1 MVERN
6 KIQSPE
12 NEIICIGSFQQESQ
26 FFFMIFQE
34 ILFQ

>member
-12 NEIICIGSFQQESQ
+12 NEIICIDSFQQESQ

>member
-1 MVERN
+1 MIERN

-26 FFFMIFQE
+26 FFMIFQE